1 MSIRTAVLDE
11 AGDLAAPPGTRD
23 WAVAV
28 RLQIQSLLKDSE
40 SSARHLDTW
49 RKAMEKYEGWRTLI
63 NEDGKPFASYAD
75 FCKAKQ
81 PWGLGHD
88 PVMIDQL
95 IGERKTAQEL
105 AETAKPLMT
114 TDKRAAMAATSRWS
128 KNDATS
134 YYEVASPH
142 GDRADYLTRR
152 IARDHPDILERM
164 KAGHYRS
171 VRQAALEA
179 GIVKPVVQV
188 PAEPERAARALLR
201 HFNADE
207 LREIVELV
215 LSALEE

>member
-88 PVMIDQL
+88 PVMIDRL
-95 IGERKTAQEL
+95 IGERKTAQERHATTRTL
-105 AETAKPLMT
+105 NTNGTNQYTNTQDIDGYVDNMPIKPGYT
-114 TDKRAAMAATSRWS
+114 
-128 KNDATS
+128 N
-134 YYEVASPH
+134 
-142 GDRADYLTRR
+142 ADYLTAR
-152 IARDHPDILERM
+152 IKRDFPDIAERM
-164 KAGHYRS
+164 AAGEYRS

>member
-1 MSIRTAVLDE
+1 MRSRRATTPARCGCGCGSCVFAGGGGDRARRSERSRAALAVPLFWQDIRL
-11 AGDLAAPPGTRD
+11 
-23 WAVAV
+23 
-28 RLQIQSLLKDSE
+28 SC
-40 SSARHLDTW
+40 ARHYSTP
-49 RKAMEKYEGWRTLI
+49 RA
-63 NEDGKPFASYAD
+63 
-75 FCKAKQ
+75 CK
-81 PWGLGHD
+81 
-88 PVMIDQL
+88 
-95 IGERKTAQEL
+95 R
-105 AETAKPLMT
+105 
-114 TDKRAAMAATSRWS
+114 RS

-188 PAEPERAARALLR
+188 PAEPARAARALLR

-207 LREIVELV
+207 LREIVEFV
-215 LSALEE
+215 MSALEK